1 MKLLDYILFS
11 IAVAFFIIGI
21 YEVMVLGIEY
31 AYGIFMVSLVLLF
44 LFGYRKRQREQK
56 K

>member
-11 IAVAFFIIGI
+11 LAVALFIIGI
-21 YEVMVLGIEY
+21 YELMVLGIEY
-31 AYGIFMVSLVLLF
+31 AYGIFMVCLALLF
-44 LFGYRKRQREQK
+44 IVGYRKRVREEK